1 MTIARKGTETGLSA
15 GRPISAM
22 RVLILGGTGF
32 LGPQIAERLAA
43 SGHEIT
49 IFHRGPAGAGSGRRF
64 AEVYGDRNRLDESS
78 EALRRVRADVV
89 VDAIAFTEK
98 QAERLVEVFRGHAG
112 RLVVLSSGD
121 VYRAYDVLFG
131 RVEGSIE
138 PTPLAE
144 SAPLRERLHP
154 YRGAALPQR
163 YGFSWDDYDKIPV
176 ERVVMG
182 AMGMPATVLRL
193 PMVFG
198 PGAHDAAQRRFFP
211 YLKRMDDGR
220 RVILLDRRTARWRA
234 PWGFSGDVAE
244 AVRLVVENESAKGKI
259 YNVGEP
265 GGLDMEGWVRELGVA
280 AGWKGEVVTT
290 DGPCPPP
297 SFPPQL
303 NLEQHLDM
311 DTAKIRRD
319 LGYRETM
326 SRRAALE
333 RTVAWEREH
342 WPAEIDPSQ
351 FDYAAED
358 AILRQVRNFKR
369 EEQRS

>member
-1 MTIARKGTETGLSA
+1 
-15 GRPISAM
+15 M

-49 IFHRGPAGAGSGRRF
+49 IFHRDPTGAGSGRRF
-64 AEVYGDRNRLDESS
+64 PEVHGDRNKLDESS
-78 EALRRVRADVV
+78 EDLRRVCADVV
-89 VDAIAFTEK
+89 VDVIAFTER
-98 QAERLVEVFRGHAG
+98 QAESLVDVFRGHAE

-121 VYRAYDVLFG
+121 VYRANDILFR
-131 RVEGSIE
+131 RVEGTID

-144 SAPLRERLHP
+144 SAPLRERLNP
-154 YRGAALPQR
+154 YRGMPIPER

-176 ERVVMG
+176 ERTVMREISL
-182 AMGMPATVLRL
+182 PATVLRL

-198 PGAHDAAQRRFFP
+198 PGVHDVAQRRFFP
-211 YLKRMDDGR
+211 YLKRMDDR
-220 RVILLDRRTARWRA
+220 RGAILLDQRTARWRA

-244 AVRLVVENESAKGKI
+244 AVRLAVENESAKGEI
-259 YNVGEP
+259 YNVGES
-265 GGLDMEGWVRELGVA
+265 GGLDTESWVRELGVA

-290 DGPCPPP
+290 DGPCPAP
-297 SFPPQL
+297 SVPLQL

-311 DTAKIRRD
+311 DTTKIRRD

-333 RTVAWEREH
+333 MTVAWDREH
-342 WPAEIDPSQ
+342 WPTEIDPAQ
-351 FDYAAED
+351 FDYATED
-358 AILRQVRNFKR
+358 AVLSGKSR
-369 EEQRS
+369 ESS